1 MINKIKDL
9 ITRFNTKEETTEE
22 SSSNLLDNA
31 CAALLVE
38 IAFADKDFDET
49 EKTSLKQ
56 SLIETYAVDESDIE
70 EIIKDAEETVSEST
84 SLYGYTRVVND
95 EFEYEDKLSLLKNLW
110 KVAYADGNLDKY
122 EEHLI
127 RKISDLIHISHTD
140 YIYIKLELRA
150 SYLMS

>member
-56 SLIETYAVDESDIE
+56 SLIETYAVDELDIE

-140 YIYIKLELRA
+140 YINIKLEIRD
-150 SYLMS
+150 S

>member
-1 MINKIKDL
+1 MMDKIKDL
-9 ITRFNTKEETTEE
+9 ITRFSTKEEITEE

-56 SLIETYAVDESDIE
+56 TLIETYAIDESDIE

-127 RKISDLIHISHTD
+127 RKISDLIHISHSD
-140 YIYIKLELRA
+140 YINIKLEIRD
-150 SYLMS
+150 S

>member
-9 ITRFNTKEETTEE
+9 ITRFNTKEDTTEE

-49 EKTSLKQ
+49 EKKSLKQ

-140 YIYIKLELRA
+140 YINIKLEIRD
-150 SYLMS
+150 S

>member
-9 ITRFNTKEETTEE
+9 ITRFNTKEETTDE
-22 SSSNLLDNA
+22 SCSNFLDIA

-140 YIYIKLELRA
+140 YINIKLEIRD
-150 SYLMS
+150 S

>member
-1 MINKIKDL
+1 MMDKIKDL
-9 ITRFNTKEETTEE
+9 ITRFTTKEEITEE

-56 SLIETYAVDESDIE
+56 TLIETYAIDESDIE

-127 RKISDLIHISHTD
+127 RKISDLIHISHSD
-140 YIYIKLELRA
+140 YINIKLEIRD
-150 SYLMS
+150 S

>member
-140 YIYIKLELRA
+140 FINIKLEIRD
-150 SYLMS
+150 S